1 MSSSLRLKSRLR
13 VEEVLLSTSHVDDFR
28 AAVPVL
34 AQSYTLD
41 TVVRVGDTWLA
52 RDDTP
57 SLAASV
63 VALVAHAREHA
74 GPHEAV
80 ASESH
85 ALSVVSRADACD
97 GDAGKL
103 AALLQV
109 GVVLRRHGWLGSK
122 RAPDEKSVRASVAV
136 GGGRRRVG
144 DWRRGVYRVVHMTT
158 VVHLLISKKPSG
170 KICFRT
176 PNSQQ
181 LGFRAR
187 GEG

>member
-13 VEEVLLSTSHVDDFR
+13 VEEVLLGTSHVDDFR

-41 TVVRVGDTWLA
+41 TVVRIGDTWLA
-52 RDDTP
+52 RDDAP

-97 GDAGKL
+97 GDAAKF

-109 GVVLRRHGWLGSK
+109 GVVLRRHGWPGSK
-122 RAPDEKSVRASVAV
+122 RAPDEKSVRASGAV
-136 GGGRRRVG
+136 GGGRGGGVG
-144 DWRRGVYRVVHMTT
+144 EWRRGVYRVGSTN
-158 VVHLLISKKPSG
+158 L
-170 KICFRT
+170 
-176 PNSQQ
+176 
-181 LGFRAR
+181 
-187 GEG
+187 

>member
-13 VEEVLLSTSHVDDFR
+13 VEEVLLGTSHVDDFR

-52 RDDTP
+52 RDDAP
-57 SLAASV
+57 SLVVSV

-109 GVVLRRHGWLGSK
+109 GVVLRRHGWPGSK
-122 RAPDEKSVRASVAV
+122 RAPDEKSEKSEQVWRSAA
-136 GGGRRRVG
+136 GAAAALENG
-144 DWRRGVYRVVHMTT
+144 DEESTG
-158 VVHLLISKKPSG
+158 
-170 KICFRT
+170 
-176 PNSQQ
+176 
-181 LGFRAR
+181 
-187 GEG
+187 